1 MSVAAVLSVVVLGG
15 ALAWKATA
23 SVRTSAVATST
34 VPSLV
39 VTAADGSSEDVATQ
53 QQENLLLGATTE
65 VGIDA
70 SQNASSTD
78 PIAMI
83 GPMVTAQLVGQY
95 AGLQDQ
101 GTYSSTTAALA
112 ADDIAA
118 NMRAAVSYKVFV
130 LSDLKTDSD
139 TSYARMLQYRSDLR
153 VAFEPLLRNS
163 VSELD
168 LFAKYEE
175 TSDPSYLDDLRAA
188 AVNYN
193 DAITLTAAV
202 VVPRDAVN
210 YHLAI
215 LNAMSEFE
223 ATITAMADHGEDA
236 LASAALLRTYN
247 KAEADMLYSFNAL
260 GSYYSQKTP

>member
-1 MSVAAVLSVVVLGG
+1 MSVAAMLSVATLLGVS
-15 ALAWKATA
+15 AWRA
-23 SVRTSAVATST
+23 SV
-34 VPSLV
+34 SLRAPAPASIAV
-39 VTAADGSSEDVATQ
+39 VTQSDTGDTSQEDVAMQ
-53 QQENLLLGATTE
+53 QQEKILLGQSSTI
-65 VGIDA
+65 GINASDA
-70 SQNASSTD
+70 STSTD

-112 ADDIAA
+112 AGNIAA
-118 NMRAAVSYKVFV
+118 NMRAAVSYKTFV
-130 LSDLKTDSD
+130 LADLKTDPD
-139 TSYARMLQYRSDLR
+139 TSYARMLKYRADLR
-153 VAFEPLLRNS
+153 VAFEPLMKNS
-163 VSELD
+163 TNELD

-175 TSDPSYLDDLRAA
+175 TSDPTYLADLKAA

-193 DAITLTAAV
+193 NAIALTAAMT
-202 VVPRDAVN
+202 VPRDAVN

-215 LNAMSEFE
+215 LNAMSEFS
-223 ATITAMADHGEDA
+223 ATIVAMADHGDDA

-247 KAEADMLYSFNAL
+247 KAEADMYNSFNAL